1 MIPGAANRFEWDS
14 AAFQEIFHFGK
25 WIFVATI
32 FGFLMDSG
40 DRLLL
45 GGLVSPD
52 TKDRG
57 WRFSFLAG
65 LIIAPLI
72 YGLFSAGP
80 PEVMIPVTTPFLII
94 GGILVG
100 LGTQIGSGCTSGHGV
115 CGMSRL
121 SPRSVTATL
130 VFMATGMITVF
141 LVRHV
146 GG

>member
-1 MIPGAANRFEWDS
+1 MLYETDFTPLSSLLGGLLIGLAS
-14 AAFQEIFHFGK
+14 
-25 WIFVATI
+25 VLLMATNGRI
-32 FGFLMDSG
+32 AGISG
-40 DRLLL
+40 IA